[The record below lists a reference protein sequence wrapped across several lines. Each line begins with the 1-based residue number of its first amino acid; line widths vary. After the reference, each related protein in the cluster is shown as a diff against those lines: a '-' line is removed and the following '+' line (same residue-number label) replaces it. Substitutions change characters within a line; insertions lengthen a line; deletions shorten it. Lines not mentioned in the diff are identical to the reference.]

1 MSSITI
7 YIFFERKT
15 IVVDLLKNPRKMY
28 NSSMKRFRKIAIID
42 TIKITGEAKKAI
54 QDYSNEP
61 VIYPEFDAK
70 DETETYKR
78 IGSADAILGNW
89 QSTIDASI
97 LKHTPNLKYIGI
109 CGTSLANI
117 DLEAVKKQ
125 NIVLKN
131 VTDYGDEGV
140 AEYIFAQLLNL
151 FRGFGKY
158 KWRDETSELNSKT
171 IGIVG
176 LGATGQ
182 QVARVALGFKMKVL
196 YYSKSR
202 KIEWEEK
209 GVQYSPIND
218 LFKKS
223 DIVSL
228 HVPKNTKIIGKV
240 ELEKIGNGKVITDT
254 CLGNIYKDLIAVR
267 SWLGKKNNFLIRDY
281 QPEIKEKLGDL
292 ERFIYTDNV
301 IAGLTAEARERL
313 SIKVVDNIKTYLNE
327 N

>member
-1 MSSITI
+1 
-7 YIFFERKT
+7 
-15 IVVDLLKNPRKMY
+15 
-28 NSSMKRFRKIAIID
+28 MKKFNKIAIID
-42 TIKITGEAKKAI
+42 TVKITDDAKKI
-54 QDYSNEP
+54 IEDLSCDP

-70 DETETYKR
+70 DETEVYER
-78 IGSADAILGNW
+78 IGNADAVLGNW
-89 QSTIDASI
+89 QSIINTSI

-117 DLEAVKKQ
+117 DLEAIKKQ

-151 FRGFGKY
+151 IRGFGKH
-158 KWRDETSELNSKT
+158 KWRNEVCELNSKT

-202 KIEWEEK
+202 KPEWEDK
-209 GVQYSPIND
+209 GVQYSSLDN
-218 LFKKS
+218 LFRES
-223 DIVSL
+223 DIISL
-228 HVPKNTKIIGKV
+228 HVPKNTKIIGKD
-240 ELEKIGNGKVITDT
+240 ELEKIGNGKIITDT
-254 CLGNIYKDLIAVR
+254 CLGNIYKDLGAVR
-267 SWLGKKNNFLIRDY
+267 LWLGKNNFLIRDY

-292 ERFIYTDNV
+292 ERFIYTDSV

-313 SIKVVDNIKTYLNE
+313 SIKVVNNIKTYLKE

>member
-1 MSSITI
+1 
-7 YIFFERKT
+7 
-15 IVVDLLKNPRKMY
+15 
-28 NSSMKRFRKIAIID
+28 MKRFNKIAIID
-42 TIKITGEAKKAI
+42 TVKITEEAKIAI
-54 QDYSNEP
+54 QDYSNET

-70 DETETYKR
+70 NETEIYKR
-78 IGSADAILGNW
+78 IGNADAVLGNW
-89 QSTIDASI
+89 QSTINASI

-117 DLEAVKKQ
+117 ELEAVNKQ

-140 AEYIFAQLLNL
+140 AEYIFTQLLNL
-151 FRGFGKY
+151 FRGFGKH
-158 KWRDETSELNSKT
+158 KWRDEACELNSKT

-196 YYSKSR
+196 YFSKTR
-202 KIEWEEK
+202 KTEWEER
-209 GVQYSPIND
+209 GVQYSSLDD

-223 DIVSL
+223 DVVSL
-228 HVPKNTKIIGKV
+228 HVPKNTKIIGKD
-240 ELEKIGNGKVITDT
+240 ELEKIGNGKIIADT
-254 CLGNIYKDLIAVR
+254 CLGNIYKEIDAVR
-267 SWLGKKNNFLIRDY
+267 VWLGKENNFLIRDY

-313 SIKVVDNIKTYLNE
+313 SIKVVDNIKAYLKE

>member
-1 MSSITI
+1 
-7 YIFFERKT
+7 
-15 IVVDLLKNPRKMY
+15 MY

-42 TIKITGEAKKAI
+42 TVKITEVAKRAI
-54 QDYSNEP
+54 QDYSNEL
-61 VIYPEFDAK
+61 VIYPESDAK

-78 IGSADAILGNW
+78 IGRADAILGNW
-89 QSTIDASI
+89 QSTINASI
-97 LKHTPNLKYIGI
+97 LKHTPNLKYIGV

-158 KWRDETSELNSKT
+158 KWRDEVSELNSKT

-202 KIEWEEK
+202 KIEWEGK
-209 GVQYSPIND
+209 GVQYSPIGN

-228 HVPKNTKIIGKV
+228 HVLKNTKIIGKD

-254 CLGNIYKDLIAVR
+254 CLGNIYKDINAVR
-267 SWLGKKNNFLIRDY
+267 LWLGKENNFLIRDY

-292 ERFIYTDNV
+292 ERFIYTDDV

-313 SIKVVDNIKTYLNE
+313 STKVVDNIKAYLEKN
-327 N
+327 